1 MDMLRSI
8 GKQSVRG
15 LASLDNCLVYQ
26 KYVLVTCSTVVI
38 RRTLLISCGGA
49 DFSSAMALKLLQSFQ
64 CVLYSAKIGNC
75 LAAIVRRRTI
85 TIINGSRLSEVSFLS
100 TPAE

>member
-1 MDMLRSI
+1 MNMDMLRSI

-49 DFSSAMALKLLQSFQ
+49 DFSSVMALKDCCNLFNVY
-64 CVLYSAKIGNC
+64 CTVPK
-75 LAAIVRRRTI
+75 
-85 TIINGSRLSEVSFLS
+85 SEI
-100 TPAE
+100 A